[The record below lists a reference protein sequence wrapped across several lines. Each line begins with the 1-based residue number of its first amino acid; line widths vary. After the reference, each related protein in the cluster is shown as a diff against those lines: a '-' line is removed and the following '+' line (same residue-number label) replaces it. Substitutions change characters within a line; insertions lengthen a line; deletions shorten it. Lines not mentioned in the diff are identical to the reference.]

1 MRGSLLCRAGFR
13 TALHAPVKEVRSA
26 PMPSSQLAFFLIWLA
41 AALAAGVAIYVI
53 WQWFYARSQ
62 SNRDG
67 A

>member
-1 MRGSLLCRAGFR
+1 
-13 TALHAPVKEVRSA
+13 
-26 PMPSSQLAFFLIWLA
+26 MPSSQLAFFLIWLA

-67 A
+67 SRYRG